1 MKNQKESLAP
11 AQFLTQAKEETV
23 EISLLFLIIYPN
35 EQIPSSSLICLLEEY
50 FQKSDLILHPSRL
63 ITGKEL
69 INLLGIPV
77 GPQVSYLL
85 DKIHQAQVRDEVK
98 TKEEAIELA
107 KKLVSKEENR

>member
-1 MKNQKESLAP
+1 M
-11 AQFLTQAKEETV
+11 
-23 EISLLFLIIYPN
+23 EISLLFLIIHPD
-35 EQIPSSSLICLLEEY
+35 EQTPSSPLIPLLEEY

-69 INLLGIPV
+69 INLLNIPI

-85 DKIHQAQVRDEVK
+85 DKIHQAQIRQEVK

-107 KKLVSKEENR
+107 KKLISKE